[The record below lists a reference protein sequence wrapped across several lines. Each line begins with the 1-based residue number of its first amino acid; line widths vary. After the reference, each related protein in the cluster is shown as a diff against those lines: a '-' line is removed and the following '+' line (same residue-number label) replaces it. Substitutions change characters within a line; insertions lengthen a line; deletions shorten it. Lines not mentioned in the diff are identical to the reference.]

1 MSVDEMTGIQA
12 LQRIAPTR
20 PMRPGRVERR
30 EFEYTRHGTQ
40 CLIGN
45 FDVVTGEVIAPT
57 VQATRTEEDFAGHL
71 ERTVAIDP
79 EATWVFVCDNLTTH
93 CSESLVRYV
102 AEACDIA
109 ADLGKKGK
117 SGVLKSVE
125 TRKAFLTDSGH
136 RIRFVYVPKHTSWLN
151 QIEIWFSIL
160 VRRVIKRGN
169 FTSTADLR
177 EKILAFIDYFNRTL
191 AKPFK
196 WTYTGRPLNV

>member
-1 MSVDEMTGIQA
+1 
-12 LQRIAPTR
+12 
-20 PMRPGRVERR
+20 
-30 EFEYTRHGTQ
+30 
-40 CLIGN
+40 
-45 FDVVTGEVIAPT
+45 
-57 VQATRTEEDFAGHL
+57 
-71 ERTVAIDP
+71 
-79 EATWVFVCDNLTTH
+79 
-93 CSESLVRYV
+93 
-102 AEACDIA
+102 EACDLG

-125 TRKAFLTDSGH
+125 TRKGFLADPGH

-177 EKILAFIDYFNRTL
+177 EKILAFIDYSNRTL

-196 WTYTGRPLNV
+196 WTYTGRPPNV